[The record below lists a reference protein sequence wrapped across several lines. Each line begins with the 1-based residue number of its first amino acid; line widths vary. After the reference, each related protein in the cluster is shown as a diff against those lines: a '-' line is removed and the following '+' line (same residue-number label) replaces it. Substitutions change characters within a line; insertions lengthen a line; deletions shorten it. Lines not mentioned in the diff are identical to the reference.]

1 MSLNNLI
8 RVDVI
13 DLLHTDDEL
22 EKMTEATKEAE
33 ALNEVINLFFEITER
48 MHRILDIEQ
57 KQGFLTDAQHKK
69 LFADVNEYGDIR
81 IEVVHRNTPKPM
93 VDKSSKTNAPITY
106 DNDTDESNGDDD
118 LYIKTI
124 PRKKATNFS
133 FEMF

>member
-93 VDKSSKTNAPITY
+93 TNKSSNTNAPITY
-106 DNDTDESNGDDD
+106 DNDANESNDNGD
-118 LYIKTI
+118 LYIKTT